1 MKVLEQLKPCS
12 RGMQISRRKAALL
25 PPAKRGLLSDG
36 AIAAAYAALVAVW
49 SLLIRINGAPDELS
63 HLFFVEYLTR
73 FGSIPRPQIDPVQ
86 PFVGTLTGFE
96 FQKSI
101 AWYYGLPFAHVLGA
115 TAFAKIFSPLLADG
129 DGYLAVRF
137 FNWVLG
143 AVFVFALIRTLLWS
157 GLQSVPARLI
167 AVLIAVIPQ
176 VTFIFAYFN
185 HDGFGVTAVTL
196 ALYAFVRVVKNC
208 GSRLIVSTLFGVC
221 CGLVLL
227 AKAYHYPA
235 LVFFALMFLL
245 VRWTNPTFPLWQV
258 VGRAVIACLAVA
270 TPMLAWTFWQ
280 FGEVT
285 GQNMTH
291 NFLLSHPEISSASRN
306 LCYLLCEN
314 ALANFSNI
322 WDWSWISF
330 ISFFGL
336 LGWMDLPL
344 PDWIYRYLFVPLTV
358 AFFVLSLSYFVE
370 QVVRKRHEEAA
381 IFNAGFVVL
390 TTLMLLGTVL
400 LSLYASQISAP
411 QAQGRYLF
419 VVLPFVA
426 YCLALFALHLEAI
439 GRLWQRAV
447 IGLLSALA
455 AGMLV
460 LNLYAAVF
468 IVAPANAASRLNL
481 LFRSPQDTLAL
492 DLNALS
498 ESLSLSPNGLD
509 IALRESTNAMEGW
522 VDEISV
528 QPGVAA
534 RVTGWAFDASNNEPA
549 AAVVILNK
557 DEVASVS
564 KVGTWRP
571 DVAQALGR
579 SSASRS
585 GFRAVFPI
593 GGEFDPCSTR
603 VIAFTSRLQ
612 MGELRLGAS
621 TCPKNR

>member
-1 MKVLEQLKPCS
+1 MVEQSKPSSLRRAVLL
-12 RGMQISRRKAALL
+12 R
-25 PPAKRGLLSDG
+25 PAKRSLLLDG
-36 AIAAAYAALVAVW
+36 VIASAYAGLIAVW
-49 SLLIRINGAPDELS
+49 SLLLCVNCAPDELS
-63 HLFFVEYLTR
+63 HLFFVEYLMR
-73 FGSIPRPQIDPVQ
+73 FGTIPRPQIDPIQ
-86 PFVGTLTGFE
+86 PYVGILTGLQL
-96 FQKSI
+96 QKSTP
-101 AWYYGLPFAHVLGA
+101 WYYGLPFAHVLGA
-115 TAFAKIFSPLLADG
+115 TTFAKIFSPLLAEG

-137 FNWVLG
+137 FNWALG

-157 GLQSVPARLI
+157 GLQSIPARLI
-167 AVLIAVIPQ
+167 AVLIATIPQ

-185 HDGFGVTAVTL
+185 ADGFGLTSVTL
-196 ALYAFVRVVKNC
+196 ALYAFVRVVKDR
-208 GSRLIVSTLFGVC
+208 GLRSIESILFGVS

-227 AKAYHYPA
+227 AKPYHYPA
-235 LVFFALMFLL
+235 LVFFALMLLL

-270 TPMLAWTFWQ
+270 TPMLALTFWQ

-291 NFLLSHPEISSASRN
+291 NFLLAHPGMSSASRN
-306 LCYLLCEN
+306 LCFLLCEN

-322 WDWSWISF
+322 WDWSWMSF

-344 PDWIYRYLFVPLTV
+344 PDWVYHYWFVPLTI
-358 AFFVLSLSYFVE
+358 AFFVLSLWYFVE
-370 QVVRKRHEEAA
+370 QLGRKRHGEAA
-381 IFNAGFVVL
+381 MFNAGFAAL
-390 TTLMLLGTVL
+390 TTLMLFGTVL

-426 YCLALFALHLEAI
+426 YCLALFALDLEAI

-460 LNLYAAVF
+460 VNLYAALF

-481 LFRSPQDTLAL
+481 LFQSPQDTLAL

-498 ESLSLSPNGLD
+498 KSLSLSPNGLD

-528 QPGVAA
+528 EPGVTA
-534 RVTGWAFDASNNEPA
+534 RITGWAFDAGKNEPA
-549 AAVVILNK
+549 AAVVILNA
-557 DEVASVS
+557 DRVTAVS

-593 GGEFDPCSTR
+593 GDEFDPCSTR
-603 VIAFTSRLQ
+603 VIAFTGRLQ

-621 TCPKNR
+621 SCPKNR